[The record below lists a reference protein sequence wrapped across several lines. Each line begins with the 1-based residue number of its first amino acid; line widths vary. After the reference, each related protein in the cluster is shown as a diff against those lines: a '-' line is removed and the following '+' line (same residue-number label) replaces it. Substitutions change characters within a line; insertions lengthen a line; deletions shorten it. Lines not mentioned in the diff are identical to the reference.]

1 MTPSRPRT
9 TRRRRLLLRLPLAA
23 CGGGFSFE
31 RQTMNNPEFWT
42 KLGKAVIAV
51 GTVVGIQIDPAHL
64 AEIYQGAMGLLA
76 VLYTI
81 DSWRKS
87 RKG

>member
-1 MTPSRPRT
+1 
-9 TRRRRLLLRLPLAA
+9 
-23 CGGGFSFE
+23 
-31 RQTMNNPEFWT
+31 MNNPEFWT
-42 KLGKAVIAV
+42 KLGKAIISA
-51 GTVVGIQIDPAHL
+51 GAVVGIYIDPAHL
-64 AEIYQGAMGLLA
+64 AAIYQGAMGLLA

>member
-1 MTPSRPRT
+1 
-9 TRRRRLLLRLPLAA
+9 
-23 CGGGFSFE
+23 
-31 RQTMNNPEFWT
+31 MNNPEFWT
-42 KLGKAVIAV
+42 KLGKAIVAV

-87 RKG
+87 RKS

>member
-1 MTPSRPRT
+1 MNLAAPAPHADAASSSGFHWQRAGVAF
-9 TRRRRLLLRLPLAA
+9 LLR
-23 CGGGFSFE
+23 G
-31 RQTMNNPEFWT
+31 RDMNNPEFWT
-42 KLGKAVIAV
+42 KLGKAIIAV

>member
-1 MTPSRPRT
+1 MTPSHPRT

-42 KLGKAVIAV
+42 KLGKAIV
-51 GTVVGIQIDPAHL
+51 TVAALAGVQIDPANLVLIYKGAL
-64 AEIYQGAMGLLA
+64 AALT
-76 VLYTI
+76 VLYSF
-81 DSWRKS
+81 DVFGKF